1 MISIICMEET
11 VHDNFFNNFKVVTA
25 TISAADYLPEVPG
38 IYALYHAFDFL
49 ENKLFEHID
58 TRMKSTVFKTRFA
71 EIDNRSKFI
80 VDICGESVGL
90 SQKMELFIKAVSKP
104 QERRLLKNLLISCSL
119 FQRPD
124 YIGTA
129 SNLRDRFIQHLERD
143 DGFFSK
149 YANLISN
156 DEFLFVCLPC
166 PKNISRE
173 LESLLIQLCQPK
185 FNTQRS

>member
-1 MISIICMEET
+1 MEET
-11 VHDNFFNNFKVVTA
+11 VHDHFFKNSTVVTA
-25 TISAADYLPEVPG
+25 TISAADYLPETAG

-49 ENKLFEHID
+49 ENNLSEHLDNRI
-58 TRMKSTVFKTRFA
+58 KNTVFKTNFY
-71 EIDNRSKFI
+71 EIDNGSKFI
-80 VDICGESVGL
+80 VDTCGEPVGL
-90 SQKMELFIKAVSKP
+90 SQRMEQFIKAVSQPK
-104 QERRLLKNLLISCSL
+104 ERRILKNLLISCSIL
-119 FQRPD
+119 QRPD

-129 SNLRDRFIQHLERD
+129 NNLKDRFLQHLERD

-149 YANLISN
+149 YGNSRPN
-156 DEFLFVCLPC
+156 DEFLFVSMPC

>member
-1 MISIICMEET
+1 MEET
-11 VHDNFFNNFKVVTA
+11 VHDNFFKNFTVVTA
-25 TISAADYLPEVPG
+25 TISAADYLPETSG

-49 ENKLFEHID
+49 ENKLSDHID
-58 TRMKSTVFKTRFA
+58 TRMKNTVFKTKFSER
-71 EIDNRSKFI
+71 DNRSKFI
-80 VDICGESVGL
+80 VDTCGESVGL
-90 SQKMELFIKAVSKP
+90 SPRMDKFLKAVSQPK
-104 QERRLLKNLLISCSL
+104 ERRILKNLLISCSIL
-119 FQRPD
+119 QCPD

-129 SNLRDRFIQHLERD
+129 SNLRDRFIQHLDRD

-149 YANLISN
+149 YANIRPN

-166 PKNISRE
+166 PKSISRE

>member
-1 MISIICMEET
+1 M
-11 VHDNFFNNFKVVTA
+11 
-25 TISAADYLPEVPG
+25 
-38 IYALYHAFDFL
+38 
-49 ENKLFEHID
+49 
-58 TRMKSTVFKTRFA
+58 
-71 EIDNRSKFI
+71 
-80 VDICGESVGL
+80 
-90 SQKMELFIKAVSKP
+90 
-104 QERRLLKNLLISCSL
+104 SCSIL
-119 FQRPD
+119 QCPD

-149 YANLISN
+149 YANIRPN

>member
-1 MISIICMEET
+1 MEET
-11 VHDNFFNNFKVVTA
+11 VHDNFFKNFTVVTA
-25 TISAADYLPEVPG
+25 TTSATDDLPETSGV
-38 IYALYHAFDFL
+38 YAFYHAFDFVESNL
-49 ENKLFEHID
+49 SKNID
-58 TRMKSTVFKTRFA
+58 ARVKNTVFKPKFS
-71 EIDNRSKFI
+71 EEDNRTKFI
-80 VDICGESVGL
+80 VDTRGESVGL
-90 SQKMELFIKAVSKP
+90 SQKMNQFIETVSLPK
-104 QERRLLKNLLISCSL
+104 ERRILKNLLISCSI

-129 SNLRDRFIQHLERD
+129 SNLKDRFIQHLERD

-149 YANLISN
+149 YGEARPNE
-156 DEFLFVCLPC
+156 EFLFVYFPC

>member
-1 MISIICMEET
+1 MEET
-11 VHDNFFNNFKVVTA
+11 VHDNFFKNFTVVTA
-25 TISAADYLPEVPG
+25 TISAADYIPETSG

-49 ENKLFEHID
+49 ENKLSDHID
-58 TRMKSTVFKTRFA
+58 TRMKNTVFKTKFS
-71 EIDNRSKFI
+71 EKDNRSKFI
-80 VDICGESVGL
+80 VDTCGESVGL
-90 SQKMELFIKAVSKP
+90 SQKMDQFIKAVSQPK
-104 QERRLLKNLLISCSL
+104 ERRILKNLLISCSIL
-119 FQRPD
+119 QRPD

-129 SNLRDRFIQHLERD
+129 SNLRDRFIQHLDRD

-149 YANLISN
+149 YASLRAN

>member
-1 MISIICMEET
+1 MEET
-11 VHDNFFNNFKVVTA
+11 VHDNFFRNFIVVTA
-25 TISAADYLPEVPG
+25 TISAAYKLPETSG
-38 IYALYHAFDFL
+38 IYAFYHAFDFL
-49 ENKLFEHID
+49 EDNLSDDID
-58 TRMKSTVFKTRFA
+58 TRIKSTVFKTKFL
-71 EIDNRSKFI
+71 EEDNKSKFI
-80 VDICGESVGL
+80 IDTCGESVCL
-90 SQKMELFIKAVSKP
+90 SQRMSQFLKTVSQPK
-104 QERRLLKNLLISCSL
+104 ERRMLKNLLISCSI

-129 SNLRDRFIQHLERD
+129 TNLRNRYVQHLERD

-149 YANLISN
+149 YADLKAN

>member
-1 MISIICMEET
+1 MEET
-11 VHDNFFNNFKVVTA
+11 VHDNFFKNFTVVTA
-25 TISAADYLPEVPG
+25 TISAADYLPENSGV
-38 IYALYHAFDFL
+38 YAFYHAFDFL
-49 ENKLFEHID
+49 EHDLSSHIG
-58 TRMKSTVFKTRFA
+58 TRLQNTVFKTKFS
-71 EIDNRSKFI
+71 ETDNRSKFI
-80 VDICGESVGL
+80 VDTCGESVCL
-90 SQKMELFIKAVSKP
+90 SRKMDQFIKDVSQPK
-104 QERRLLKNLLISCSL
+104 ERRILKNLLISCSIL
-119 FQRPD
+119 QRPD

-149 YANLISN
+149 YGNSRPN
-156 DEFLFVCLPC
+156 DEFLFVCLLC

>member
-1 MISIICMEET
+1 MEET
-11 VHDNFFNNFKVVTA
+11 VHDNFFKNFTVVTA
-25 TISAADYLPEVPG
+25 TISAADDLPEKSG
-38 IYALYHAFDFL
+38 IYAFYHAFDFL
-49 ENKLFEHID
+49 ENKLSD
-58 TRMKSTVFKTRFA
+58 GVDNRLKNTVFKTKFS
-71 EIDNRSKFI
+71 EKDNRSKFI
-80 VDICGESVGL
+80 VDTCGESVGL
-90 SQKMELFIKAVSKP
+90 SQKMGQFIQAVSQPK
-104 QERRLLKNLLISCSL
+104 ERRILKSLLISCSI

-129 SNLRDRFIQHLERD
+129 SNLRDRFIQHLDRD
-143 DGFFSK
+143 DGFLSR
-149 YANLISN
+149 YGNSRAP